1 MKKVDT
7 GTWGWEVRLG
17 SRNGRIPPPRPFF
30 LLLAPI
36 YRKLAK
42 IKGTFNKHLI
52 HVSPSAMTMMAV
64 ATTSMMMAK
73 DYDDQTWLR

>member
-42 IKGTFNKHLI
+42 IKRNF
-52 HVSPSAMTMMAV
+52 
-64 ATTSMMMAK
+64 
-73 DYDDQTWLR
+73 